1 VLFETFEVLLLFEA
15 PFEHYES
22 HQSRIDL
29 LEYDARS
36 LQEKRRMNLHF
47 VVLLSFSSSALDV
60 HITLRTCD
68 QNGTFRAYRHAH
80 ARIRTAKASSRLCS
94 NPMIP
99 DDWGSEDV
107 LALELL
113 LEKQPRKTTTRF
125 AILRIDDRATLNWN
139 LHQMKQQVESSFRW
153 VIGAV
158 LLIVLAMFLGS
169 VAGRRHSTGKPHE
182 GEAAPSREVSESLH
196 EVSIRRPAGPPRMSL
211 KTAAGET
218 VTVACTNCHANR
230 PADVLNTKP
239 EHLDEFHQNLK
250 VSHGKI
256 ACLSC
261 HNSDNYDALK
271 LANGESVDFENVM
284 QLCVQCHGNKG
295 KDFENGAHGGMTG
308 HWDLSRGPRQR
319 NNCVDCHD
327 PHSPAFPAMKPTFKP
342 RDRFLESTTH
352 QGDH

>member
-1 VLFETFEVLLLFEA
+1 
-15 PFEHYES
+15 
-22 HQSRIDL
+22 
-29 LEYDARS
+29 
-36 LQEKRRMNLHF
+36 
-47 VVLLSFSSSALDV
+47 
-60 HITLRTCD
+60 
-68 QNGTFRAYRHAH
+68 
-80 ARIRTAKASSRLCS
+80 
-94 NPMIP
+94 
-99 DDWGSEDV
+99 
-107 LALELL
+107 
-113 LEKQPRKTTTRF
+113 
-125 AILRIDDRATLNWN
+125 
-139 LHQMKQQVESSFRW
+139 MKQQVESSFRW

-308 HWDLSRGPRQR
+308 DFSVGYFEVLVKLVEMLGFSVQHIRRPIRVTVGT
-319 NNCVDCHD
+319 CYG
-327 PHSPAFPAMKPTFKP
+327 
-342 RDRFLESTTH
+342 DRFTGRSLKRHPRRTGWTSDGNLVKRLANFPRRRSLALVWFSGRMPTASDAAQEH
-352 QGDH
+352 RKNDQ